1 VEAGKKKVIGQATL
15 TLGEIS
21 FTLLGVAVIVYGEK
35 IPFLGKFLGSEKAR
49 LVVGVLIIVVG
60 EWVW

>member
-15 TLGEIS
+15 TLGEII
-21 FTLLGVAVIVYGEK
+21 FTILGVLVIVYVAK
-35 IPFLGKFLGSEKAR
+35 IPFVGRFLSSEPAR
-49 LVVGVLIIVVG
+49 LVVGLGIIVVG